1 MKFLTFEYNNLEK
14 IGIIKNEIIFEILNY
29 KNMLQL
35 IKNYDGNNLEFGTKE
50 YNFENVKILAPIT
63 MPIRNIICLGKNY
76 KDHALELKNK
86 ISKEVVIPDYPIY
99 FSKMVDKIVGDGQ
112 DIKSY
117 FDHLKTLDYEVE
129 LVVIIGKEGKDIDKD
144 KVQEYIFGYTI
155 GNDYSMRELQKKH
168 FQWFKGKSLDA
179 NTSMGP
185 TIVTKDE
192 IEYPPT
198 LKIKSFVNNE
208 LRQSSITDNLIFDI
222 NTIISD
228 FSKDTTLYPGDII
241 FTGTPAG
248 VGMGFNPAK
257 YLKPGDTVRCEIE
270 NIGSLTNSIK

>member
-1 MKFLTFEYNNLEK
+1 MKFVTFEDDNLEK
-14 IGIIKNEIIFEILNY
+14 IGVIKNGIILEILKY
-29 KNMLQL
+29 KNMVEL
-35 IKNYDGNNLEFGTKE
+35 IKNYNENNLELGTKE
-50 YNFENVKILAPIT
+50 YNFDNIKILAPIP

-99 FSKMVDKIVGDGQ
+99 FSKMAGKVVGDEQ
-112 DIKSY
+112 DVKSY

-129 LVVIIGKEGKDIDKD
+129 LAVIIGKEGKDIEKD
-144 KVQEYIFGYTI
+144 KVEEYIFGYTI

-168 FQWFKGKSLDA
+168 FQWFKGKSLDD

-185 TIVTKDE
+185 IIVTKDE

-198 LKIKSFVNNE
+198 LEIKSFVNNE
-208 LRQSSITDNLIFDI
+208 LRQSSTTDNLIFDI
-222 NTIISD
+222 DTIISD

-248 VGMGFNPAK
+248 VGMGFDPAK
-257 YLKPGDTVRCEIE
+257 YLKPGDIVRCEIK
-270 NIGSLTNSIK
+270 NIGSLTNFIK